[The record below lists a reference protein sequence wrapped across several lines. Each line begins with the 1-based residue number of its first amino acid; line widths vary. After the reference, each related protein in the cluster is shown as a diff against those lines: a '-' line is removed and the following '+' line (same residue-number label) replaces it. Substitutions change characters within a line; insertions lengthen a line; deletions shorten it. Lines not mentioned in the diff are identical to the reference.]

1 MFAAAPTVSLPS
13 QTLISV
19 FGVPI
24 HNSMILGAAGI
35 IILFWLMFYT
45 RKRVLNSQHTKLSIA
60 MLWGYE
66 MLTNTTEEV
75 LGNGDKALARKI
87 APLAVTLFFL
97 ILLDNWLELLPIVG
111 PVTFHGEG
119 LFRGMAADLN
129 FTFALAII
137 TMVTAQ
143 LWAIKNLGF
152 FGNLGRYFG
161 NPFKDPLHCFI
172 GFLELIAEFS
182 RLIALSMRLFGN
194 IFGGEVLLAVIAYIS
209 GYASP
214 LALPVFLALELFVGA
229 IQAYIFFMLTV
240 AFISIGATA
249 TKEHGEEATTAI
261 GEARAV

>member
-1 MFAAAPTVSLPS
+1 MIFAAVPTVSLPAETVF
-13 QTLISV
+13 TLLG
-19 FGVPI
+19 FPI
-24 HNSMILGAAGI
+24 RNSTMLGALGVLIMAS
-35 IILFWLMFYT
+35 LFIHT
-45 RKRVLNSQHTKLSIA
+45 RNRVLSRRHTKVSIA
-60 MLWGYE
+60 VLWGYE
-66 MLTNTTEEV
+66 WLVSTTEEV
-75 LGNGDKALARKI
+75 LGNGDRALARRI
-87 APLAVTLFFL
+87 APLGVTLFFL
-97 ILLDNWLELLPIVG
+97 IIIDNWLELLPIVG
-111 PVTFHGEG
+111 PVTLHGQS

-161 NPFKDPLHCFI
+161 NPFTDPLHVFV

-209 GYASP
+209 GYGAP
-214 LALPVFLALELFVGA
+214 LALPIFMGLELFVGA

-240 AFISIGATA
+240 AFISIGVNASMEHEDATV
-249 TKEHGEEATTAI
+249 ESH
-261 GEARAV
+261 